1 MSSFE
6 ACACSFVSNA
16 IASSFLMLII
26 CNQKEIS
33 SEKERKQ
40 CNFSRADKEKRPKY
54 ERFM

>member
-1 MSSFE
+1 
-6 ACACSFVSNA
+6 
-16 IASSFLMLII
+16 MLII